1 MIEQNYFF
9 RECAFQP
16 FLVLVQHHHSEQNVA
31 EHVAAHIICIYIYSS
46 GRSVGSVPRG

>member
-31 EHVAAHIICIYIYSS
+31 EHVAAHIICIYIYIVQG
-46 GRSVGSVPRG
+46 GR